1 MLNSARARILF
12 TGTLVKKIQVFEN
25 HLALFFKTPKTD
37 FNLVAFFETVQK
49 FKHKKMLNYK
59 VKNDQG
65 SGLKITFNTF
75 EFFPSMGLLFSFLK
89 HIKTYI

>member
-1 MLNSARARILF
+1 MF

-37 FNLVAFFETVQK
+37 FNMVAFFETVQK

-59 VKNDQG
+59 CKNDQE

>member
-1 MLNSARARILF
+1 MF

-25 HLALFFKTPKTD
+25 RLALFFKTPKTD
-37 FNLVAFFETVQK
+37 FNMVAFFETVQK
-49 FKHKKMLNYK
+49 FKHKKMLNYRYK
-59 VKNDQG
+59 KGQE

-75 EFFPSMGLLFSFLK
+75 EFFPSMDLLFSFLK